1 MLGMSTMFTLIK
13 IEGKLMWKGIDI
25 LIFGICFPIILATLF
40 GYLLSKD
47 ASAGSSNFELSYA
60 AVITIGV
67 LATGVMG
74 LPLTIADYRHRGILK
89 RFQVTPVSPLQIL
102 FAQGLIQLCS
112 AIVSFIGVTLVY
124 YLMFDYQIVGSWLM
138 FLSVYAFVIVAMYSI
153 GIFIGSVV
161 PDQKSANVWSSVAYF
176 TMLLFSGATIP
187 YEVMP
192 RFFQWLMDILPLAHG
207 IHLLKQVSTDG
218 DMAGMAVP
226 IVILS
231 TFIIVGLFG
240 SIKFFKWK

>member
-1 MLGMSTMFTLIK
+1 MRTMTALLK
-13 IEGKLMWKGIDI
+13 IEGKLVWKGIDI

-47 ASAGSSNFELSYA
+47 ASAGVSNFELSYA

-102 FAQGLIQLCS
+102 FAQGLIQLSS
-112 AIVSFIGVTLVY
+112 ALVSFIGVTLVY
-124 YLMFDYQIVGSWLM
+124 YVLFDYQIVGSWLM

-153 GIFIGSVV
+153 GVLIGSVV
-161 PDQKSANVWSSVAYF
+161 PDQKAANVWSSVAYF

-192 RFFQWLMDILPLAHG
+192 RFFQWLMDILPLSHG
-207 IHLLKQVSTDG
+207 IHLLKLVSTGG

-226 IVILS
+226 ILVLGICTVISL
-231 TFIIVGLFG
+231 VGAF
-240 SIKFFKWK
+240 KFFKWK

>member
-1 MLGMSTMFTLIK
+1 MNTFFTLLK
-13 IEGKLMWKGIDI
+13 IEGKLVWKGIDI
-25 LIFGICFPIILATLF
+25 LIFGICFPIILATVF

-47 ASAGSSNFELSYA
+47 DLAGVSNFELSYA
-60 AVITIGV
+60 AMITIGI

-74 LPLTIADYRHRGILK
+74 VPLTIADYRHRGILK

-102 FAQGLIQLCS
+102 FAQGLIQLSS
-112 AIVSFIGVTLVY
+112 ALVSFIGVTLVY
-124 YLMFDYQIVGSWLM
+124 HLLFDYELKGSWAI
-138 FLSVYAFVIVAMYSI
+138 FLLIYIFVILAMYSI

-187 YEVMP
+187 YEAMP
-192 RFFQWLMDILPLAHG
+192 RFFQWLMDILPLSHG
-207 IHLLKQVSTDG
+207 IHLLKQTSTGESLTDG
-218 DMAGMAVP
+218 LFH

-231 TFIIVGLFG
+231 LCIVIGLCG
-240 SIKFFKWK
+240 AIKYFKWK

>member
-1 MLGMSTMFTLIK
+1 MSTMIALLK
-13 IEGKLMWKGIDI
+13 VEGKLVWKGIDI
-25 LIFGICFPIILATLF
+25 LIFGICFPVILAALF

-102 FAQGLIQLCS
+102 FAQGIIQLSS
-112 AIVSFIGVTLVY
+112 ALVSFIGVTLVY
-124 YLMFDYQIVGSWLM
+124 YLLFGYHIAGSWPL
-138 FLSVYAFVIVAMYSI
+138 FLIAYALVIVSMYSI
-153 GIFIGSVV
+153 GILIGSVV
-161 PDQKSANVWSSVAYF
+161 PDQKAANMWSSIAYF

-192 RFFQWLMDILPLAHG
+192 RLIRWMMNIFPLAHG
-207 IHLLKQVSTDG
+207 IHLLKLASTG
-218 DMAGMAVP
+218 REAGRITVPLLVLSIVTVISLTGAV
-226 IVILS
+226 
-231 TFIIVGLFG
+231 
-240 SIKFFKWK
+240 KFFKWK

>member
-1 MLGMSTMFTLIK
+1 MSTFFTFLK
-13 IEGKLMWKGIDI
+13 IESKLVWKGIDI

-47 ASAGSSNFELSYA
+47 EIAGASNFELSYA
-60 AVITIGV
+60 SVITIGV

-74 LPLTIADYRHRGILK
+74 VPLTIADYRHRGILK

-102 FAQGLIQLCS
+102 FAQGLIQLSS
-112 AIVSFIGVTLVY
+112 ALVSFIGVTLVY
-124 YLMFDYQIVGSWLM
+124 HLVFDYELKGSWAI
-138 FLSVYAFVIVAMYSI
+138 FLLIYAFVILAMYSI
-153 GIFIGSVV
+153 GIFIGSLV

-187 YEVMP
+187 YETMP
-192 RFFQWLMDILPLAHG
+192 RFFQWIMDILPLSHG
-207 IHLLKQVSTDG
+207 IHLLKQASIGEPLTEG
-218 DMAGMAVP
+218 LLH

-231 TFIIVGLFG
+231 LCIIIGLSG
-240 SIKFFKWK
+240 AIKFFKWK

>member
-1 MLGMSTMFTLIK
+1 MSTMFALLK
-13 IEGKLMWKGIDI
+13 IEGKLVWKGIDI
-25 LIFGICFPIILATLF
+25 LIFGICFPIILAVLF
-40 GYLLSKD
+40 GYLLSKE
-47 ASAGSSNFELSYA
+47 ASSGSSNFELSYA

-89 RFQVTPVSPLQIL
+89 RFQVTPVSPLQLL
-102 FAQGLIQLCS
+102 FAQGLIQLSS
-112 AIVSFIGVTLVY
+112 ALVSFVGVTLVY
-124 YLMFDYQIVGSWLM
+124 YLFFDYRLAGSWFM

-161 PDQKSANVWSSVAYF
+161 PDQKAANMWSSVAYF

-192 RFFQWLMDILPLAHG
+192 RFVQLIMDILPLSHG
-207 IHLLKQVSTDG
+207 IHLLKMVTTG
-218 DMAGMAVP
+218 EAMAGMAVP
-226 IVILS
+226 MLILGICTVISL
-231 TFIIVGLFG
+231 VGAF
-240 SIKFFKWK
+240 KFFKWK

>member
-1 MLGMSTMFTLIK
+1 MSTMLALLK
-13 IEGKLMWKGIDI
+13 IEGKLVWKGMDI
-25 LIFGICFPIILATLF
+25 LIFGICFPIILAVLF

-102 FAQGLIQLCS
+102 FAQGLIQLSS
-112 AIVSFIGVTLVY
+112 ALVSFIGVTLVY
-124 YLMFDYQIVGSWLM
+124 YLLFDYQMVGSWLM
-138 FLSVYAFVIVAMYSI
+138 FLSAYAFVILAMYSI

-161 PDQKSANVWSSVAYF
+161 PDQKAANMWSSVAYF

-192 RFFQWLMDILPLAHG
+192 RFFQYIMDILPLSHG
-207 IHLLKQVSTDG
+207 IHLLKLVSTG
-218 DMAGMAVP
+218 GEKAGMAIP
-226 IVILS
+226 TVILGICTVIS
-231 TFIIVGLFG
+231 LVGAV
-240 SIKFFKWK
+240 KFFKWK